1 MEDKAIRILLIEDSP
16 GDVRLITEELSDGTR
31 TKYDF
36 HNTVSLAEGIAY
48 LESAKQVD
56 VILEDLFLPDSSG
69 LESFHQIHARFP
81 DLPVVILTGSDDHD
95 LALQA
100 VKEGAQD
107 YIVKGDI
114 RRETLER
121 IMRYAIERN
130 RLLVELESKNQALQA
145 AKGDLEVQVLQRTA
159 ELQTELAERQ
169 KTEKS
174 LAESREHYQSLFES
188 NHAIMLLID
197 PETGEIFDANPAASA
212 YYGWPHETLTQI
224 NISQINILS
233 EEEVTQEMQAAR
245 DAQRDQFIFKHQ
257 RADGTIRDVEVFSG
271 PISIQG
277 RELLFSIIHD
287 VTDRMEAEA
296 ALRDS
301 VSIYH
306 DLVETSQDLI
316 WQCNAEGR
324 YTYLNPAWE
333 EVFGYKVEAMLGK
346 KFSDFQTS
354 EVAARDQEEFTR
366 LMQGGSVK
374 GYQTIH
380 IGKTGNPIHLV
391 FNAKYLTDKDGN
403 ITGTRGT
410 AYDITKRVRSEQAL
424 LESES
429 QMQSI
434 FKVAPVGIGVVV
446 DRILQD
452 VNDRFCE
459 ISGYPREELIGQN
472 SRIVYVSDEEY
483 EFVGQEK
490 YRQIQAR
497 GTGTVETRFRRKDEK
512 IINVLVSST
521 PIDLNDLSAGVTFTV
536 LDITDRVNAVAEI
549 NRQVEG
555 LAALVD
561 IGNQFT
567 ATLELEHLFQA
578 TTDGLV
584 KLVGL
589 ESSAIYLQQG
599 ENIYLWATT
608 PSLPSDFPQAFRVAP
623 LCDHP
628 HIQKAIS
635 EKTPVLVP
643 DSRLAE
649 LTEAE
654 RQVSEAR
661 DLRTILYLP
670 IITQEETRGILIVGS
685 MGEPSQIPQTDIDLC
700 MTLVNQAALAI
711 TTAQYH
717 SQLQKHAAELE
728 QRVAERTAQLE
739 LKSQELEAFAYSVSH
754 DLKAPLRGID
764 GYSNLLQK
772 SYHDRIDEEG
782 QFFLTSI
789 RQATR
794 NMHQLID
801 DLLAYSRLESRE
813 MSFREIDHGKI
824 IDNLLAEF
832 SSQIEVN
839 GVTVSLRLPCD
850 SIYTDPGGLTQI
862 LRNLIDNALKFTV
875 GVPEPRIE
883 IGGNLEEHTC
893 VIWLRDNGV
902 GFDMKVH
909 ERIFEIFQRLH
920 RAEDFPG
927 TGIGLAIVAKAM
939 QRMNGRVW
947 AESEPGQGATF
958 YLEFPRNQP
967 QRSNP

>member
-1 MEDKAIRILLIEDSP
+1 M
-16 GDVRLITEELSDGTR
+16 
-31 TKYDF
+31 
-36 HNTVSLAEGIAY
+36 
-48 LESAKQVD
+48 
-56 VILEDLFLPDSSG
+56 
-69 LESFHQIHARFP
+69 
-81 DLPVVILTGSDDHD
+81 
-95 LALQA
+95 
-100 VKEGAQD
+100 
-107 YIVKGDI
+107 
-114 RRETLER
+114 
-121 IMRYAIERN
+121 
-130 RLLVELESKNQALQA
+130 
-145 AKGDLEVQVLQRTA
+145 
-159 ELQTELAERQ
+159 
-169 KTEKS
+169 
-174 LAESREHYQSLFES
+174 
-188 NHAIMLLID
+188 
-197 PETGEIFDANPAASA
+197 
-212 YYGWPHETLTQI
+212 
-224 NISQINILS
+224 
-233 EEEVTQEMQAAR
+233 
-245 DAQRDQFIFKHQ
+245 
-257 RADGTIRDVEVFSG
+257 
-271 PISIQG
+271 
-277 RELLFSIIHD
+277 
-287 VTDRMEAEA
+287 
-296 ALRDS
+296 
-301 VSIYH
+301 
-306 DLVETSQDLI
+306 
-316 WQCNAEGR
+316 
-324 YTYLNPAWE
+324 
-333 EVFGYKVEAMLGK
+333 
-346 KFSDFQTS
+346 
-354 EVAARDQEEFTR
+354 
-366 LMQGGSVK
+366 
-374 GYQTIH
+374 
-380 IGKTGNPIHLV
+380 
-391 FNAKYLTDKDGN
+391 
-403 ITGTRGT
+403 
-410 AYDITKRVRSEQAL
+410 
-424 LESES
+424 
-429 QMQSI
+429 
-434 FKVAPVGIGVVV
+434 
-446 DRILQD
+446 
-452 VNDRFCE
+452 
-459 ISGYPREELIGQN
+459 
-472 SRIVYVSDEEY
+472 YVSDEEY

-902 GFDMKVH
+902 GFDMKFH